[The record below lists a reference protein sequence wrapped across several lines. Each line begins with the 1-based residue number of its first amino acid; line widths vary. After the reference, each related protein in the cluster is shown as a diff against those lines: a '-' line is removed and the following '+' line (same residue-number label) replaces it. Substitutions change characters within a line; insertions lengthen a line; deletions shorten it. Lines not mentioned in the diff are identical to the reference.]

1 MPSNWFVPTCDVT
14 NTEKRILTLVSKT
27 CLPCVRGICYYHV
40 HILKYVNPVNKPI
53 SLGMEPFNWLRAGLK
68 TKKEQDIWS

>member
-1 MPSNWFVPTCDVT
+1 MSALCAVPVK
-14 NTEKRILTLVSKT
+14 EKW
-27 CLPCVRGICYYHV
+27 ICYYHV

-68 TKKEQDIWS
+68 TKKMKQDILELESVATFWTRRT